1 MNHNQAR
8 PKVVEG
14 FLKEKVV
21 LQYTTNLSRWDRC
34 LAGLTYGGAPDYY
47 AAKFFPAFLVSKNSS
62 DDPPKVI
69 QKVLKVS
76 QKDNKFVEEQDGN
89 KIQNNLRRKIRF
101 RDHGPKL
108 KANCFSWLW
117 GKNLSNSI
125 LKGASLIYDLPSS
138 RVHTILLENFPF
150 HDILWY

>member
-1 MNHNQAR
+1 MVYGQRPKFVRAEHSATAVGEKCGYGPTL

-21 LQYTTNLSRWDRC
+21 LQYIPNLGKTAV
-34 LAGLTYGGAPDYY
+34 LPVLLIAAPPTITRQS
-47 AAKFFPAFLVSKNSS
+47 FFPVFPVSKNSS

-89 KIQNNLRRKIRF
+89 KIQNNLSRKIRF

-108 KANCFSWLW
+108 KANCFS
-117 GKNLSNSI
+117 
-125 LKGASLIYDLPSS
+125 
-138 RVHTILLENFPF
+138 
-150 HDILWY
+150 